1 MKSSISRAARSAT
14 LFAVAALVGCSGA
27 DVPMQK
33 TVKVSGSVLLDGKL
47 VEGLD
52 IRFIPADKTNFK
64 LDETPLG
71 RTDAAGKFTLTT
83 YYNGDGAPPGD
94 YLVAVSYPDQVPVSE
109 EADETATAIAAA
121 KAKKERAKDGKPR
134 FPQIYQVPQKSGLV
148 ATVAKGGGELP
159 PFELSSAK
167 K

>member
-1 MKSSISRAARSAT
+1 MIVTTRDTARLIS
-14 LFAVAALVGCSGA
+14 LLAVAALVGCGGA

-33 TVKVSGSVLLDGKL
+33 TVKVSGQVLLDGKP

-52 IRFIPADKTNFK
+52 IRFLPKDKANFK

-94 YLVAVSYPDQVPVSE
+94 YLVAVSYPDQVPASE
-109 EADETATAIAAA
+109 EADETAAAIAAA
-121 KAKKERAKDGKPR
+121 KSMKARAKDGKPR
-134 FPQIYQVPQKSGLV
+134 FPQIYQVPQKSGLA

-159 PFELSSAK
+159 PFKLSSAK